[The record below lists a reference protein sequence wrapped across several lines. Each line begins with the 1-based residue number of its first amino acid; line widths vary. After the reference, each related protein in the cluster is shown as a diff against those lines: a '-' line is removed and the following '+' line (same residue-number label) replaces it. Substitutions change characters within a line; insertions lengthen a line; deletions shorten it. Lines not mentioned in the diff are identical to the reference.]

1 MNKIQ
6 KAYTNAFKSAGI
18 GGTYSNA
25 LKSAGIGHLKKKKN
39 SKPYSRGFQSTGIG
53 HF

>member
-25 LKSAGIGHLKKKKN
+25 LKSAGIGHLKKKKIPN
-39 SKPYSRGFQSTGIG
+39 PIPEVFKAPG
-53 HF
+53 